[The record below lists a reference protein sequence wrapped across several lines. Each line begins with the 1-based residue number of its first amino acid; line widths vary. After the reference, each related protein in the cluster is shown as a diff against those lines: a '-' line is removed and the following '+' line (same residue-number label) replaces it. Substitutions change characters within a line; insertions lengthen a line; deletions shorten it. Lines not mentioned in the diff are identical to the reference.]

1 MYFPTFHFYEEDI
14 EFDIDNSD
22 NSDNEYSCLFCL
34 EPASINNAIYN
45 LNSLLDIKNLTKS
58 CECNG
63 LVHYDCLVKWNNT
76 THSCPICRSKISKI
90 HDNRDFTINLKNK
103 IFRYII
109 FLIALKTIFEI
120 VNDILHAIEYNITLA
135 QRGTDTQCIE

>member
-14 EFDIDNSD
+14 EFDTDNSHD
-22 NSDNEYSCLFCL
+22 EYSCLFCL
-34 EPASINNAIYN
+34 EPASINDPIYN
-45 LNSLLDIKNLTKS
+45 LDSVLNMKQLTKT

-63 LVHYDCLVKWNNT
+63 LIHHDCLVKWNNT
-76 THSCPICRSKISKI
+76 THSCPICRAKISKM
-90 HDNRDFTINLKNK
+90 HHENRDFTFNLKNK
-103 IFRYII
+103 IFRYVI

-135 QRGTDTQCIE
+135 QKGTETQCIE